1 MAVAAHSR
9 METGMTLFVARHQHS
24 ADQCP
29 AKDVAMGQMLLNHLA
44 AENARANGVTIHGEA
59 VLDGQHTLFLI
70 AEADEQQRLEAFLQ
84 PFAMAGSVEI
94 WPASHCAAI
103 VERGGCDTV
112 QL

>member
-1 MAVAAHSR
+1 M
-9 METGMTLFVARHQHS
+9 GLFVARHQHP

-29 AKDVAMGQMLLNHLA
+29 AADPTMGRMLLDHLA

-59 VLDGQHTLFLI
+59 VLDGKHTLFLI
-70 AEADEQQRLEAFLQ
+70 AETEDRERLEAFLE
-84 PFAMAGSVEI
+84 PIAMAGSVEI
-94 WPASHCAAI
+94 WPASHCTAI